1 MLSAKYKLW
10 RNAAGMITT
19 FLLAPLTH
27 AATAVADDGK
37 AAAQWLGQTAFKDFR
52 YGPEGRLD
60 ILS

>member
-10 RNAAGMITT
+10 RNAVGMITT

-37 AAAQWLGQTAFKDFR
+37 AAAQWLGQSAFKDFVMGTKDA
-52 YGPEGRLD
+52 YDVLP
-60 ILS
+60 